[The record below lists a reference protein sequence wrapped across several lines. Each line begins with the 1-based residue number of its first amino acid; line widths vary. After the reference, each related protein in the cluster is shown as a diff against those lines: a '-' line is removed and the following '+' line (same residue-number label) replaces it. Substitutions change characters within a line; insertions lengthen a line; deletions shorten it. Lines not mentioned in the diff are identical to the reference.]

1 MAKQKEARGVP
12 EGAAPDGMPPGH
24 PVDPAPKAVGKKRGK
39 PSLRNESGLGS
50 EGQVVTERLRTKF
63 LKNQATANDIVEDAV
78 GIWTAGV
85 SAGSL
90 HEASVWV
97 EVESLLC

>member
-1 MAKQKEARGVP
+1 MYLKVLHLMACLLVILLTLLQKQWE
-12 EGAAPDGMPPGH
+12 
-24 PVDPAPKAVGKKRGK
+24 KKRGR

-50 EGQVVTERLRTKF
+50 EDQVVTERLRTKF

-90 HEASVWV
+90 HGASV
-97 EVESLLC
+97 